1 MPGLRAQVGIH
12 VKGENYPEV
21 DSFPP
26 RGWRQYA
33 ARERNCAAEYT
44 VASRMRAQEGTVHRE
59 RVRIISGLLVA
70 GCLAGLLPGKVAVHA
85 AESAAALP
93 AAEAKQQVIALEERW
108 VEAENKHDAAT
119 LERILDDKFLA
130 TFGARAP
137 RDKATFIQH
146 ITAGAADPTQSQ
158 TLTER
163 TVIVDGDTAVSIGT
177 DTISG
182 TANGAAYSAAYRYTV
197 TYIRRNG
204 RWRALAEHM
213 VEAPKGK

>member
-1 MPGLRAQVGIH
+1 MNWKRIGMLFCLPLGACVAAWGSGHSAVIDAAGATEARRAPAG
-12 VKGENYPEV
+12 
-21 DSFPP
+21 D
-26 RGWRQYA
+26 
-33 ARERNCAAEYT
+33 AR
-44 VASRMRAQEGTVHRE
+44 
-59 RVRIISGLLVA
+59 
-70 GCLAGLLPGKVAVHA
+70 
-85 AESAAALP
+85 
-93 AAEAKQQVIALEERW
+93 QQVLELEDKW

-146 ITAGAADPTQSQ
+146 ITEGAADPTQSQ
-158 TLTER
+158 RLTER

-197 TYIRRNG
+197 TYIHRNG